1 MFKKAFA
8 WVDERF
14 PLSEAIKHELTEYPV
29 PNNLNYMWSFGFLA
43 MFVLVTQLISGIFL
57 AMHYKPDVDM
67 AFDSIQHI
75 MRDVNYGWLIRYIH
89 STGASAFF
97 AVVFIHIGRTLY
109 YGSYR
114 RPREFLW
121 WTGLVLL
128 MLLMATAFMGYLLPW
143 GQMSFWGAQVITALF
158 GVTPVVGED
167 IVTWLRGDFVVG
179 DATLTRFFAL
189 HYLFPFI
196 ICAAVAI
203 HVVALH
209 WVKSSNPSGITL
221 HAKSNIPFHPFYT
234 AKDAFGLGVFLIIFC
249 GFVFFAPEFWIMP
262 ENNVPAD
269 PMVTPP
275 HIVPEW
281 YFLPFYAILRSIPD
295 PLGGV
300 IGMVLSIAIFLIIP
314 WLDRSKVPGGALYR
328 PGYRIMVYVFFID
341 VLVLGYIGA
350 QAAEDPYILIGR
362 IATFIYFGLFLLLP
376 FVSRGE
382 DRRTRETGLP
392 REAEKLI
399 REEQEELLKTEH
411 YQRREEDDE
420 VLGQIRKRLKED
432 DK

>member
-1 MFKKAFA
+1 MLKKAFN

-29 PNNLNYMWSFGFLA
+29 PRNLNYMWNFGFLA
-43 MFVLVTQLISGIFL
+43 LAVLVIQLVSGIFL

-67 AFDSIQHI
+67 AFDSVQHI
-75 MRDVNYGWLIRYIH
+75 MRDVNWGWLIRYMH

-97 AVVFIHIGRTLY
+97 AVIFIHIARTLY
-109 YGSYR
+109 YGSFR
-114 RPREFLW
+114 RPRELLW

-128 MLLMATAFMGYLLPW
+128 LLLMATAFMGYLLPW

-158 GVTPVVGED
+158 GVTPYVGED

-196 ICAAVAI
+196 IALAVVI
-203 HVVALH
+203 HLVALH

-221 HAKSNIPFHPFYT
+221 HAKDNIPFHPYYT
-234 AKDAFGLGVFLIIFC
+234 IKDGFGMGVFLIVFC
-249 GFVFFAPEFWIMP
+249 SFVFFAPEFWIMP

-300 IGMVLSIAIFLIIP
+300 VAMFLSIAIFAVLP

-328 PGYRIMVYVFFID
+328 PGYRIMIYVFFLD

-350 QAAEDPYILIGR
+350 QTADAAHILIGR

-376 FVSRGE
+376 FVSKRE
-382 DRRTRETGLP
+382 DRRSREEGLP

-399 REEQEELLKTEH
+399 REEQEELLRSEH
-411 YQRREEDDE
+411 HTRREEDE
-420 VLGQIRKRLKED
+420 VLLKQIRTRLKEGE
-432 DK
+432 

>member
-1 MFKKAFA
+1 MIKKVFS

-14 PLSEAIKHELTEYPV
+14 PLDEMIKHELTEYPV
-29 PNNLNYMWSFGFLA
+29 PRNLNYMWSFGFLA
-43 MFVLVTQLISGIFL
+43 MFVLIVQLVSGIFL
-57 AMHYKPDVDM
+57 AMHYKADVGM

-75 MRDVNYGWLIRYIH
+75 MRDVNYGWLIRYLH

-97 AVVFIHIGRTLY
+97 AVIFIHIGRTLY

-114 RPREFLW
+114 RPRELLW

-128 MLLMATAFMGYLLPW
+128 LLLMATAFMGYLLPW

-158 GVTPVVGED
+158 GVTPFIGED
-167 IVTWLRGDFVVG
+167 VVVWLRGDFVVG

-196 ICAAVAI
+196 ICVAVAI
-203 HVVALH
+203 HLVALH

-221 HAKSNIPFHPFYT
+221 HAKDNIPFHPYFT
-234 AKDAFGLGVFLIIFC
+234 IKDLFGLGVFLIIFF
-249 GFVFFAPEFWIMP
+249 GFVFFSPEFWIMP

-300 IGMVLSIAIFLIIP
+300 VAMAMSILIFLAMP
-314 WLDRSKVPGGALYR
+314 WLDRSNVPGGAKFR
-328 PGYRIMVYVFFID
+328 PGYRIMIYVWFLD
-341 VLVLGYIGA
+341 LMLLGYLGA
-350 QAAEDPYILIGR
+350 QAPEGIYILLGR

-376 FVSRGE
+376 FISRRE
-382 DRRTRETGLP
+382 ERRSREQGLP
-392 REAEKLI
+392 REAERLI
-399 REEQEELLKTEH
+399 REEQEELLKSEH
-411 YQRREEDDE
+411 YLRRENDQQELKD
-420 VLGQIRKRLKED
+420 IRKRLED
-432 DK
+432 KS

>member
-1 MFKKAFA
+1 MLKKAFD

-29 PNNLNYMWSFGFLA
+29 PRNLNYMWSFGFLA
-43 MFVLVTQLISGIFL
+43 MFVLVTQLVSGIFL
-57 AMHYKPDVDM
+57 AMHYKPDVVM
-67 AFDSIQHI
+67 AFDSVQHI

-97 AVVFIHIGRTLY
+97 AIVFIHIGRTLY

-128 MLLMATAFMGYLLPW
+128 LLLMATAFMGYLLPW

-158 GVTPVVGED
+158 GVTPVIGDD

-221 HAKSNIPFHPFYT
+221 HAKDNIPFHPYFT
-234 AKDAFGLGVFLIIFC
+234 IKDLFGLGVFLIVFC

-300 IGMVLSIAIFLIIP
+300 VAMFLSILIFAAMP

-328 PGYRIMVYVFFID
+328 PGYRIMIYVFLLD
-341 VLVLGYIGA
+341 VLVLGYVGA
-350 QAAEDPYILIGR
+350 QAAEAPYILIGR

-376 FVSRGE
+376 FISKRE
-382 DRRTRETGLP
+382 DRRSREEGLP

-399 REEQEELLKTEH
+399 REEQEELLRSDHHT
-411 YQRREEDDE
+411 RREEDE
-420 VLGQIRKRLKED
+420 KLLEQIHSRLKED
-432 DK
+432 EK

>member
-1 MFKKAFA
+1 MIKKVFA

-14 PLSEAIKHELTEYPV
+14 PLDEMIKHELTEYPV
-29 PNNLNYMWSFGFLA
+29 PRNLNYMWSFGFLA
-43 MFVLVTQLISGIFL
+43 MFVLIIQLVSGIFL
-57 AMHYKPDVDM
+57 AMHYKADVGM

-75 MRDVNYGWLIRYIH
+75 MREVNYGWLIRYLH

-97 AVVFIHIGRTLY
+97 ALIFIHIGRTLY

-114 RPREFLW
+114 RPRELLW
-121 WTGLVLL
+121 WTGLLL
-128 MLLMATAFMGYLLPW
+128 LLLLMATAFMGYLLPW

-158 GVTPVVGED
+158 GVTPFIGDEVV
-167 IVTWLRGDFVVG
+167 IWLRGDFVVG

-203 HVVALH
+203 HLVALH

-221 HAKSNIPFHPFYT
+221 HAKDNIPFHPYFT
-234 AKDAFGLGVFLIIFC
+234 IKDLFGLGVFLIIFF
-249 GFVFFAPEFWIMP
+249 GFVFFSPEFWIMP
-262 ENNVPAD
+262 ENNVPAN

-300 IGMVLSIAIFLIIP
+300 VAMAMSILIFLAMP
-314 WLDRSKVPGGALYR
+314 WLDRSNVPGGAKFR
-328 PGYRIMVYVFFID
+328 PGYRIMVYVWFFD
-341 VLVLGYIGA
+341 LMLLGYVGA
-350 QAAEDPYILIGR
+350 QAPEGIFILLGR

-376 FVSRGE
+376 FISKREERRSRVE
-382 DRRTRETGLP
+382 GLP
-392 REAEKLI
+392 HEAEKLI
-399 REEQEELLKTEH
+399 REEQEELLRSEH
-411 YQRREEDDE
+411 YLRREDDQQK
-420 VLGQIRKRLKED
+420 LKDIRKRLED
-432 DK
+432 ES